1 MGIVEKLRSETTPAE
16 RLLVKWQYTI
26 ARNVIRLLEQR
37 GMTQKEFARLAGLT
51 EAQVTNLLTG
61 SPNPTLSTLAKIS
74 VALKVDILNL
84 IDAKP

>member
-1 MGIVEKLRSETTPAE
+1 MGIVEKLRLETTPAE

-26 ARNVIRLLEQR
+26 ASNLIRLLDQR
-37 GMTQKEFARLAGLT
+37 GMTQKEFAHLAGLT

-61 SPNPTLSTLAKIS
+61 SPNPTLNTLAKIS
-74 VALKVDILNL
+74 AALKVDILNL